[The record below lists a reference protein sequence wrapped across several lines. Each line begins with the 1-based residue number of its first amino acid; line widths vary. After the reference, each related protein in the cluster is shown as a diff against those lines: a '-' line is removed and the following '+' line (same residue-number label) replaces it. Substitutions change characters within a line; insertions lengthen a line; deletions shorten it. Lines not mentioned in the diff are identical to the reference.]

1 MNKKYKLLIL
11 GSLAI
16 ILVVILSISTTIA
29 FMKPIEQNGNLTEVN
44 LSSCAKIKLIAASSV
59 NISNSYPM
67 SRNR

>member
-1 MNKKYKLLIL
+1 MNEKYKLLIL

-44 LSSCAKIKLIAASSV
+44 LSSCAKNKINCFKF
-59 NISNSYPM
+59 
-67 SRNR
+67 RKHF